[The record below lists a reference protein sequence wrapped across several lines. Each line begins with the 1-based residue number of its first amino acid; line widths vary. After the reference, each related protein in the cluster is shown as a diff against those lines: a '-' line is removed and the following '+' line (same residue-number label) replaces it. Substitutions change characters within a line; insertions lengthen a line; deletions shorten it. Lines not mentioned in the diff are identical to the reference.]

1 VGGITEYAG
10 GCDQWLS
17 DRELAKNMS
26 NSKKPKAVPVKN
38 KPKKLSN
45 KDKEALTELPKQI
58 ERMEAERDQI
68 TAAMQNPDYYRN
80 PKSDP
85 TGDQANLEKLEV
97 QIASSYSRW
106 EELETF
112 AE

>member
-1 VGGITEYAG
+1 MG
-10 GCDQWLS
+10 S
-17 DRELAKNMS
+17 
-26 NSKKPKAVPVKN
+26 SKKTKAVSVK
-38 KPKKLSN
+38 KKSKKLSN
-45 KDKEALTELPKQI
+45 KEKEALIELPKQI
-58 ERMEAERDQI
+58 EEMEAERDQI

-85 TGDQANLEKLEV
+85 SGDQANLEKLEV

-106 EELETF
+106 EELEAI